1 MPDTPARPT
10 VALDDV
16 VVLFA
21 GDSGD
26 GMQVTGN
33 QFTVATA
40 HAHND
45 LATLPD
51 FPAEIRA
58 PAGTLYGVSG
68 FQLHFGSGAVHTPGD
83 TVDLLV
89 AMNPAALKVHLP
101 RVRRPEPTGDGAVG
115 GGAVIVNTD
124 AFGRRDLDLAGYAA
138 DPLADDTLAGYEV
151 HRVAL
156 TTLTAAALAG
166 TGLSKPETE
175 RAKNMF
181 ALGLALWL
189 YTRPLEPARAWIAE
203 RFARTPHLA
212 EANRLALDAGYAY
225 GDTFESFV
233 ARYEVAPAALPPGR
247 YRAIQGNDAL
257 ALGLVAASV
266 RSGLP
271 LVYGSYPITPASDLL
286 HALARHKAFGVRTF
300 QAEDEIAAVGA
311 AVGASFGGALGVTAT
326 SGPGLVLKSE
336 TIGLATMT
344 ELPLVVVDVQRA
356 GPSTGMPTKTEQS
369 DLMVALYGRHGES
382 PTPVIAAR
390 TPADCFDAAYEACR
404 VAVESRTPV
413 LLLSDGYLGNGSE
426 PWRLPDTSALPPI
439 APGFATPD
447 GAPRNADGAF
457 LAYERDPATLARP
470 WARPGTP
477 GLEHRVGGLEK
488 DQHTGGV
495 SYDPL
500 NHAEMT
506 RLRAAKV
513 AAIADRIAPAEVEG
527 DASGDVLL
535 VGWGST
541 YGAIRKASEMLRASG
556 MRVGHVHLR
565 WINPLPHGLGEI
577 LGRFERVIVPELNDG
592 QLVLLLRARFLVDA
606 ERLSKVQGL
615 PMTAREIIAHVR
627 EGREATTAIEA
638 TIR

>member
-1 MPDTPARPT
+1 MSAPAPARPT
-10 VALDDV
+10 VALPGV

-68 FQLHFGSGAVHTPGD
+68 FQLHFGSGEVHTPGD

-101 RVRRPEPTGDGAVG
+101 RVRTPGPGGDG

-124 AFGRRDLDLAGYAA
+124 AFSKRDLDLAGYAA

-156 TTLTAAALAG
+156 STLTARALDG
-166 TGLSKPETE
+166 TGLTKQETD

-189 YTRPLEPARAWIAE
+189 YTRPVEPARAWIAE
-203 RFARTPHLA
+203 RFARLPHLA
-212 EANRLALDAGYAY
+212 EANRRALDAGYAY
-225 GDTFESFV
+225 GDTVESFV
-233 ARYEVAPAALPPGR
+233 ARYEVPPAPLAPGR
-247 YRAIQGNDAL
+247 YRAVQGNEAL
-257 ALGLVAASV
+257 ALGLVAAAH
-266 RSGLP
+266 RAGLP
-271 LVYGSYPITPASDLL
+271 LVYASYPITPASDLL
-286 HALARHKAFGVRTF
+286 HALARHKAFGVTTF
-300 QAEDEIAAVGA
+300 QAEDEIAAAGA

-326 SGPGLVLKSE
+326 SGPGLVLKAE
-336 TIGLATMT
+336 TMGLATMT

-369 DLMVALYGRHGES
+369 DLMVALYGRHGET
-382 PTPVIAAR
+382 PTPVLAAR
-390 TPADCFDAAYEACR
+390 TPADCFDAAFEAAR

-413 LLLSDGYLGNGSE
+413 VLLSDGYLGNGSE
-426 PWRLPDTSALPPI
+426 PWRLPSAADLPAI
-439 APGFATPD
+439 APRFATPD
-447 GAPRNADGAF
+447 DAPRADDGAF
-457 LAYERDPATLARP
+457 LPYVRDPETLARP

-477 GLEHRVGGLEK
+477 GLEHRIGGLEK
-488 DQHTGGV
+488 DARTGGV
-495 SYDPL
+495 SYDPA

-506 RLRAAKV
+506 RLRADKV

-527 DASGDVLL
+527 DTEGDVLL

-541 YGAIRKASEMLRASG
+541 YGAIKKAVGMLRG
-556 MRVGHVHLR
+556 MGLRVGHLHLR
-565 WINPLPHGLGEI
+565 WLNPLPHGIAEALAG
-577 LGRFERVIVPELNDG
+577 FDRVVVPELNDG

-606 ERLSKVQGL
+606 ERLTKIQGL
-615 PMTAREIIAHVR
+615 PITAREIVTYVMN
-627 EGREATTAIEA
+627 GRADAPRPVAAETA
-638 TIR
+638 R